1 MIAWAMAKHLTLAAE
16 AHLEVD
22 PIKRS
27 RFIACGA
34 PVSTAEEAMHVVNRV
49 RAEYPDAGH
58 HCFAWRLGAGD
69 AGFRVSDDGE
79 PGGTAGSPILNHID
93 GAGLRNVVI
102 VVVRYFGGTKLGKGG
117 LIRAYGGT
125 AGALIRDAQI
135 IEVEETSPL
144 HIRCTYG
151 DQGAVQSVLR
161 QHGLAVSDSAYGDAV
176 DLTVHAPIEEGER
189 IELALREATSGRCRV
204 RSETLAQ

>member
-1 MIAWAMAKHLTLAAE
+1 MIALAMAKHLTLAAE

-34 PVSTAEEAMHVVNRV
+34 PINSAEEAKSFVSRV

-79 PGGTAGSPILNHID
+79 PGGTAGLPILNHID

-125 AGALIRDAQI
+125 AGALIRQAEV
-135 IEVEETSPL
+135 IEVEETSAL
-144 HIRCTYG
+144 HIRCAYG

-161 QHGLAVSDSAYGDAV
+161 KHGLELHQSEYGDAV
-176 DLTVHAPIEEGER
+176 DLVVQVPIEQVDSVGSE
-189 IELALREATSGRCRV
+189 IREATAGRATTR
-204 RSETLAQ
+204 R

>member
-34 PVSTAEEAMHVVNRV
+34 PVSTAEEAMAFVNRV

-125 AGALIRDAQI
+125 AGALIRDAPI

-161 QHGLAVSDSAYGDAV
+161 QYGLTVSDSAYGDAV
-176 DLTVHAPIEEGER
+176 DLTVHAPIEDGER
-189 IELALREATSGRCRV
+189 IELALREATGGRCRV

>member
-1 MIAWAMAKHLTLAAE
+1 M
-16 AHLEVD
+16 
-22 PIKRS
+22 S
-27 RFIACGA
+27 
-34 PVSTAEEAMHVVNRV
+34 RV

-79 PGGTAGSPILNHID
+79 PGGTAGLPILNHID

-125 AGALIRDAQI
+125 AGALIRQAEV
-135 IEVEETSPL
+135 IEVEETSAL
-144 HIRCTYG
+144 HIRCAYG

-161 QHGLAVSDSAYGDAV
+161 KHGLELHQSEYGDAV
-176 DLTVHAPIEEGER
+176 DLVVQVPIEQVDSVGSE
-189 IELALREATSGRCRV
+189 IREATAGRATTR
-204 RSETLAQ
+204 R